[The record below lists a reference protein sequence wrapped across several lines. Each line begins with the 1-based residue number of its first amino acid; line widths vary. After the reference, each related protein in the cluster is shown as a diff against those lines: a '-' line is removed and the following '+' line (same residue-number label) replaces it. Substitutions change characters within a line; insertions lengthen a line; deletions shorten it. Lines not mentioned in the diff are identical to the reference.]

1 MPRIYF
7 QCIAES
13 CGRSLESKQDSF
25 QCPHCGDLLE
35 VRYKFENI
43 DPEKV
48 RIEWSQRRLS
58 NKSINRSGVWRFR
71 ELIPFLEDDARITS
85 LAEGN
90 TPLVRASHSGS
101 WAGSVNLSVKHQGS
115 NPTGSFKDLGMT
127 TCITRADTQSIR
139 MVACA
144 STGNTSSS
152 MAAYASR
159 AGMKAL
165 LFIPKEKISQ
175 AKLAQAL
182 DFGAIVMEIGNNFD
196 QAFSLLRELAIEMGI
211 YLVNSINP
219 FRIEGQKTIVAE
231 MLEQRGWQSPDYI
244 VVPGGNLGN
253 VSAIGKGLRELN
265 ELGFIE
271 KIPRLVVVQAE
282 KASPFVQTL
291 RTKSAKLLAVDHP
304 DTEATAIRIGHPANW
319 QKAMGALKWSKG
331 LAESVTDREILEA
344 KNSLAKDGIG
354 CEPASATTVAGIRK
368 LTQAG
373 VIDHEADIVAV
384 LTGNQLKDTEYIYRH
399 RATSEPQENRP
410 QVESNLDALRKTLTE
425 KLSSVLA

>member
-1 MPRIYF
+1 
-7 QCIAES
+7 
-13 CGRSLESKQDSF
+13 
-25 QCPHCGDLLE
+25 
-35 VRYKFENI
+35 
-43 DPEKV
+43 
-48 RIEWSQRRLS
+48 
-58 NKSINRSGVWRFR
+58 
-71 ELIPFLEDDARITS
+71 
-85 LAEGN
+85 
-90 TPLVRASHSGS
+90 
-101 WAGSVNLSVKHQGS
+101 
-115 NPTGSFKDLGMT
+115 
-127 TCITRADTQSIR
+127 
-139 MVACA
+139 
-144 STGNTSSS
+144 